1 MVSDRDEIR
10 KACEAATPGPWEYDA
25 CEVRATGPTMPPDVS
40 QWIVTGYGPEI
51 YGEGHEP
58 GVQNGDDGHFIAGA
72 REWVPALLAEND
84 ELRDALRWTG
94 SPTPHPEFLR
104 WIADRLVNVHGEN
117 PNVDY
122 VLSLRQRADAFERAL
137 LGEV

>member
-1 MVSDRDEIR
+1 MMNKDEIR

-84 ELRDALRWTG
+84 ELRAALAELVDELERG
-94 SPTPHPEFLR
+94 DSSDLQEALLR
-104 WIADRLVNVHGEN
+104 LSRRLA
-117 PNVDY
+117 
-122 VLSLRQRADAFERAL
+122 RARAL